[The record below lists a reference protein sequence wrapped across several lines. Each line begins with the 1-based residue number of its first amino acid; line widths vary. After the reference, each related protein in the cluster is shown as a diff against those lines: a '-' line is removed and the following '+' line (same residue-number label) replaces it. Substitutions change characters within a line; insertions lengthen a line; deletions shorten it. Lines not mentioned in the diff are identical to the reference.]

1 MFDIGW
7 SEMAVI
13 LLVAL
18 VVIGPKDLP
27 RVARTVGRWAGKGRA
42 MAREFQTA
50 LEDMA
55 REAELDKVKSE
66 IEKAGRTIEKAGRTD
81 LAKSIEKTVDPSG
94 ELSKAF
100 DPTAGSAKSAGGK
113 PNSAPAA
120 ASPAKGSDVAAP
132 AKALPDQP
140 RPEGAAPEPAPANS
154 SSAKTRAAKT
164 PAAKTSAA
172 KTSAAKTSAA
182 KTSAAKTSAAKT
194 SAAKTS
200 AAKPAPANA
209 SADRGRPEAAVP
221 SERTEPARETAPA
234 ESS

>member
-18 VVIGPKDLP
+18 IVIGPKDLP

-81 LAKSIEKTVDPSG
+81 VAKSIEKTIDPSG
-94 ELSKAF
+94 ELSKAL
-100 DPTAGSAKSAGGK
+100 DPAKIAGK
-113 PNSAPAA
+113 PNGGGALPSATASPAAAPPSAPAA
-120 ASPAKGSDVAAP
+120 ASPAPAAS
-132 AKALPDQP
+132 
-140 RPEGAAPEPAPANS
+140 APEPAKPQQAPEPA
-154 SSAKTRAAKT
+154 
-164 PAAKTSAA
+164 
-172 KTSAAKTSAA
+172 
-182 KTSAAKTSAAKT
+182 
-194 SAAKTS
+194 
-200 AAKPAPANA
+200 AAKPAPARARSRSKPAGSSRDGEPPQAKPA
-209 SADRGRPEAAVP
+209 SRRKERARP
-221 SERTEPARETAPA
+221 TAPA
-234 ESS
+234 EPS